1 MVLRVAQVQ
10 AVVALLY
17 PQNRLREAAPNLLP
31 AGAGST
37 EPGTDM
43 GKMRAPPEASFP

>member
-1 MVLRVAQVQ
+1 MVLGDAQVQ
-10 AVVALLY
+10 AAVALLY
-17 PQNRLREAAPNLLP
+17 PQNRWREAAPNPLP
-31 AGAGST
+31 AGTGST

>member
-10 AVVALLY
+10 AVMALLY
-17 PQNRLREAAPNLLP
+17 TQNRWREAAPNLLP
-31 AGAGST
+31 AGMGNT

-43 GKMRAPPEASFP
+43 GKMQAPPEASFP